1 MSTFMHAESRR
12 SYSWW
17 WDSHSS
23 PKNSKWLQENLTD
36 MDLKVK
42 AMIKLIEEDA
52 DSFARR
58 AEMYYK
64 KRPELMK
71 FVEDFYRA
79 YRALA
84 ERYDHATGA
93 LRHAHRTIAEAF
105 PNHIPLALPDES
117 PSTSPGTEIGPCT
130 PEIPS
135 PLRSLFDPDDL
146 QKDTLAG
153 PGHFHAINRNA
164 AYPEENES
172 FSTKKGLK
180 QLNEIFAPREI
191 ASRVKLHEGKV
202 RKGLNFQEEEESVSQ
217 FEVHESEALS
227 EQEVKEKENVT
238 NEIKCLQEEV
248 SQLSIENQKLKTQI
262 ELESLNLDSSRREV
276 QNLRDAMIKLQSEK
290 EAAFL
295 RDQLSYERTS
305 SMETEICNA
314 KYEVGKLHEEIMM
327 GIIKFCF
334 AEEQCF
340 SLKKANQSLKSEL
353 EQSKKV
359 LDEIRALSVENQ
371 DLLEQAVKEKDNAKN
386 ETKRFHE
393 QLSLVS
399 NENESLKIQVLS
411 ETKHLQLSRAEIQSM
426 RDTMSKLESDKEAA
440 ILMKQLS
447 QKRICSLEAE
457 NFQAKDEIVKLHAEI
472 VMGVIKL
479 CTAEEQYLA
488 LVKEDQVLKLE
499 LDDRKR
505 VLDEIQKLSVESQ
518 NLLEQEVK
526 EKENI
531 KNKIECL
538 QGEVSQLLIENQNMK
553 SQIVSKAKHLDAYRT
568 EVQNLTK
575 AVSILER
582 EKENAVFKNRLFLES
597 ITSLESE
604 VFRAKEE
611 IRKLHEEVLMG
622 IVKLCSAEEQHFA
635 LENASQNLKSEIEER
650 KTMFEDLRIS
660 SQESDKQCVE
670 AERSLQSW
678 ERLYNMSQE
687 KVEHMTLEIQ
697 THFEKL
703 KDIERSKMGLEE
715 EVRQLVD
722 VNSNLNEHI
731 LAYDSKLKILQDEI
745 VSLKEI
751 NGKLEDENNIHLE
764 DSKLRQ
770 QELDSV
776 KDYRDE
782 LDLKHKGLIEQM
794 EVASLNMESLEILI
808 KELQYGCAELKEGCR
823 KLEDEKLMLFNKLH
837 DMEIISERNAVLES
851 TLSDAMEKIRVL
863 EESCESLNTKDSTH
877 IVEKAALFS
886 QIKVISENMEKL
898 SVKNNLLENSL
909 TDANTELEV
918 LRLKLKELVESSQ
931 LLSDQN
937 SNLLL
942 QNNALISEVESI
954 HNSMTNLETKYAML
968 KVDHL
973 NLEKEKEV
981 SVTKIMELKDI
992 LKMKEEEHQ
1001 FLFQSSNI
1009 CLLFLENQIHL
1020 LKEDG
1025 RFKEE
1030 ELKVVQQEF
1039 MSYIV
1044 EVLVLQ
1050 RCLCDMKHS
1059 FRTEKQ
1065 KHESLIQSSEIQLV
1079 ALDSQ
1084 INLMREKAQL
1094 RDVEFEEQQQK
1105 YMNSMLE
1112 IFILQRCLSEMKE
1125 KNFILSHECQKH
1137 TEASRCAGELVSQL
1151 ECSKLLLKEENA
1163 LLVGHNARLMDGIN
1177 LLLESLDI
1185 NKKLLNTD
1193 GNEDVFLETV
1203 LGEINNLLA
1212 CISYSNDE
1220 NQLLHM
1226 ELSVCHTFLK
1236 QNTMEKVILGQELG
1250 RMDGQLLVFQRDQD
1264 LLFERCEK
1272 LGQDVNEKERTNES
1286 LKAELESLC
1295 SLLSDMSEDFSN
1307 LRGENGALEEENN
1320 ILLEEAVALEHL
1332 YLFFNS
1338 SNAQNLQSLKLLE
1351 DAIGSL
1357 VAVKNDHEREIRER
1371 EENLKVAE
1379 KENKL
1384 IKEDLLIVVEEL
1396 RSRTTMLEF
1405 DLFTTRHFFEELSLQ
1420 VENGENLLKK
1430 KSMELLKAYQKL
1442 QCAQVQVTKL
1452 CTKLDTAND
1461 KVDEA
1466 KMMKLQFDEKV
1477 AGLLK
1482 GHACKDVEII
1492 TTHEENRMLNEELNR
1507 LNAKIEML
1515 RKREQCMSSELQK
1528 KKCELDRCEGEI
1540 TNLLINIHVSA
1551 VNGAVFEEKVFEWAF
1566 AYDGLE
1572 ICALVQREMLIEE
1585 ISLRNAHAFKLQK
1598 KLDDLEKEN
1607 IELKA
1612 IWNSCLPLF
1621 IFLEDGIA
1629 IVENQAHQ
1637 LAYLCDDQDI
1647 PLTDPQVEKSNET
1660 RIGDLGTIAGALEL
1674 QNLVSKIE
1682 GLEKLMLHINN
1693 QLKHERLLYASNLE
1707 SARREIEELKLVASD
1722 KQLKQGKE
1730 TSGGKDGQLMKDIEL
1745 DQVSNSLVLSRKQS
1759 AESEDQMLKLWET
1772 AERDYSNS
1780 VSNGHG
1786 IEGVQD
1792 FRCEEHSSEIVAEKE
1807 VGVDKLEMSTEMKK
1821 SKVEWKRS
1829 VIEKLST
1836 GAEKLSALK
1845 TTAHE
1850 LRAKVEKSS
1859 KRERRKCS
1867 EHNAMQTKLK
1877 QAEEGIL
1884 SLVDTDDKLRKK
1896 LEESLNLSNGEKT
1909 EWLDKRQVWEQVLI
1923 VMDQIEK
1930 LELEMQEIHYFF
1942 AKFDEEV
1949 ESKRT
1954 QEGDRTPQVLLRD
1967 YIKGWRVGQGRK
1979 RGRICG
1985 CIRPKTQE

>member
-1 MSTFMHAESRR
+1 
-12 SYSWW
+12 
-17 WDSHSS
+17 
-23 PKNSKWLQENLTD
+23 
-36 MDLKVK
+36 
-42 AMIKLIEEDA
+42 
-52 DSFARR
+52 
-58 AEMYYK
+58 
-64 KRPELMK
+64 
-71 FVEDFYRA
+71 
-79 YRALA
+79 
-84 ERYDHATGA
+84 
-93 LRHAHRTIAEAF
+93 
-105 PNHIPLALPDES
+105 
-117 PSTSPGTEIGPCT
+117 
-130 PEIPS
+130 
-135 PLRSLFDPDDL
+135 
-146 QKDTLAG
+146 
-153 PGHFHAINRNA
+153 
-164 AYPEENES
+164 
-172 FSTKKGLK
+172 
-180 QLNEIFAPREI
+180 
-191 ASRVKLHEGKV
+191 
-202 RKGLNFQEEEESVSQ
+202 
-217 FEVHESEALS
+217 
-227 EQEVKEKENVT
+227 
-238 NEIKCLQEEV
+238 
-248 SQLSIENQKLKTQI
+248 
-262 ELESLNLDSSRREV
+262 
-276 QNLRDAMIKLQSEK
+276 
-290 EAAFL
+290 
-295 RDQLSYERTS
+295 
-305 SMETEICNA
+305 
-314 KYEVGKLHEEIMM
+314 
-327 GIIKFCF
+327 
-334 AEEQCF
+334 
-340 SLKKANQSLKSEL
+340 
-353 EQSKKV
+353 
-359 LDEIRALSVENQ
+359 
-371 DLLEQAVKEKDNAKN
+371 
-386 ETKRFHE
+386 
-393 QLSLVS
+393 
-399 NENESLKIQVLS
+399 
-411 ETKHLQLSRAEIQSM
+411 
-426 RDTMSKLESDKEAA
+426 
-440 ILMKQLS
+440 
-447 QKRICSLEAE
+447 
-457 NFQAKDEIVKLHAEI
+457 
-472 VMGVIKL
+472 
-479 CTAEEQYLA
+479 
-488 LVKEDQVLKLE
+488 
-499 LDDRKR
+499 
-505 VLDEIQKLSVESQ
+505 
-518 NLLEQEVK
+518 
-526 EKENI
+526 
-531 KNKIECL
+531 
-538 QGEVSQLLIENQNMK
+538 
-553 SQIVSKAKHLDAYRT
+553 
-568 EVQNLTK
+568 
-575 AVSILER
+575 
-582 EKENAVFKNRLFLES
+582 
-597 ITSLESE
+597 
-604 VFRAKEE
+604 
-611 IRKLHEEVLMG
+611 
-622 IVKLCSAEEQHFA
+622 
-635 LENASQNLKSEIEER
+635 
-650 KTMFEDLRIS
+650 MFN
-660 SQESDKQCVE
+660 C
-670 AERSLQSW
+670 
-678 ERLYNMSQE
+678 
-687 KVEHMTLEIQ
+687 
-697 THFEKL
+697 
-703 KDIERSKMGLEE
+703 
-715 EVRQLVD
+715 
-722 VNSNLNEHI
+722 
-731 LAYDSKLKILQDEI
+731 
-745 VSLKEI
+745 
-751 NGKLEDENNIHLE
+751 
-764 DSKLRQ
+764 
-770 QELDSV
+770 
-776 KDYRDE
+776 
-782 LDLKHKGLIEQM
+782 
-794 EVASLNMESLEILI
+794 
-808 KELQYGCAELKEGCR
+808 C
-823 KLEDEKLMLFNKLH
+823 
-837 DMEIISERNAVLES
+837 
-851 TLSDAMEKIRVL
+851 
-863 EESCESLNTKDSTH
+863 
-877 IVEKAALFS
+877 
-886 QIKVISENMEKL
+886 
-898 SVKNNLLENSL
+898 
-909 TDANTELEV
+909 
-918 LRLKLKELVESSQ
+918 
-931 LLSDQN
+931 
-937 SNLLL
+937 
-942 QNNALISEVESI
+942 
-954 HNSMTNLETKYAML
+954 
-968 KVDHL
+968 
-973 NLEKEKEV
+973 
-981 SVTKIMELKDI
+981 
-992 LKMKEEEHQ
+992 
-1001 FLFQSSNI
+1001 
-1009 CLLFLENQIHL
+1009 
-1020 LKEDG
+1020 
-1025 RFKEE
+1025 
-1030 ELKVVQQEF
+1030 
-1039 MSYIV
+1039 
-1044 EVLVLQ
+1044 
-1050 RCLCDMKHS
+1050 
-1059 FRTEKQ
+1059 
-1065 KHESLIQSSEIQLV
+1065 
-1079 ALDSQ
+1079 
-1084 INLMREKAQL
+1084 
-1094 RDVEFEEQQQK
+1094 
-1105 YMNSMLE
+1105 
-1112 IFILQRCLSEMKE
+1112 
-1125 KNFILSHECQKH
+1125 
-1137 TEASRCAGELVSQL
+1137 
-1151 ECSKLLLKEENA
+1151 
-1163 LLVGHNARLMDGIN
+1163 HNARLMDGIN

-1212 CISYSNDE
+1212 CISNSNDE

-1264 LLFERCEK
+1264 LLFERCAK

-1307 LRGENGALEEENN
+1307 LRGEKGALEEENN

-1351 DAIGSL
+1351 DAIGSCCKS
-1357 VAVKNDHEREIRER
+1357 VK
-1371 EENLKVAE
+1371 KE
-1379 KENKL
+1379 KHGA
-1384 IKEDLLIVVEEL
+1384 
-1396 RSRTTMLEF
+1396 LE
-1405 DLFTTRHFFEELSLQ
+1405 T
-1420 VENGENLLKK
+1420 
-1430 KSMELLKAYQKL
+1430 YQKL
-1442 QCAQVQVTKL
+1442 QCTQVQVTKL

-1637 LAYLCDDQDI
+1637 LAYLCDDQ
-1647 PLTDPQVEKSNET
+1647 VEKSNET

-1674 QNLVSKIE
+1674 QNLVSKIG

-1759 AESEDQMLKLWET
+1759 TESEDQMLKLWET

-1821 SKVEWKRS
+1821 STVEWKRS
-1829 VIEKLST
+1829 VIERLST

-1850 LRAKVEKSS
+1850 LRAKVEISG